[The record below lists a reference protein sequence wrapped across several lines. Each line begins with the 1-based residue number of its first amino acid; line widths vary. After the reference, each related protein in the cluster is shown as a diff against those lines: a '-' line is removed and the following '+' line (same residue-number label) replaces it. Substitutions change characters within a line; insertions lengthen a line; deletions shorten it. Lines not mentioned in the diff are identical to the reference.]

1 MCIRDSIWSEDAE
14 EILLED
20 VVENVSDPIVQW
32 AKEAQSSEDTQGL
45 GEVQPSGSVQ
55 EPEEVQLSEGVQ
67 EPEEE
72 LLIESAVEL
81 ESRYFSAQE
90 DTLQLLMAP
99 DKPTSELKCNVP
111 VTFTMTPVNGSG
123 AMGDVVEFNGQQ
135 KPRYMFLVNTVMMK
149 DETTGEYTSL
159 VDPTKCKYV
168 ESNQFSFTFVSPG
181 DYYIKGYVMDF
192 GTMPLKTADSERYYF
207 TISDEATPSLDEV
220 ADGIVE
226 ECLAAGCSTDYEKA
240 LYFHD
245 WIISHSEYDN
255 SGIYMGADGVLLR
268 GKGTCESYYRAL
280 DLLLGK
286 VGIPSERAEGNG
298 HVWSCVRLDGEWT
311 QIDATWNGG
320 KYSES
325 MAYMNHLYFGV
336 TDEMIKK
343 VHSDHKPVN
352 SRPCTSYER
361 NYFIRSGEISRWTD
375 PLEETLREKLAAGE
389 TAFTIAAEYNAYPS
403 VYHIIYPMAAY
414 ALDQKLYGERLCR
427 VAYDSEN
434 KRFTVSPFTE
444 EGSGSTGG
452 GTGTGSGS
460 TGGGT
465 GTGSGSAG
473 GSTGTGSGSTGG
485 STGTGSGS
493 NGGGTGTG
501 SGNTGGST
509 GEGSGST
516 GGSTGTGSGS
526 TGSTSGC
533 ALGHSFTAGWKQT
546 VAPTCTKNGK
556 KRRTCS
562 VCGAVEEKSV
572 PMTSHHTTQNLA
584 NGKKRTICT
593 VCKKVLSEQKVQVK
607 LNVTTLPLQVKKSTK
622 VLKVASKDKEDKVVY
637 WSSSNQKI
645 VQVNKKSGKITAKKA
660 GKAYVIVTMKSGA
673 SARCLIK
680 VQNKKVSVSKLKVSP
695 TKVSLKKGQKQKIKT
710 SITPLTATD
719 KVRYSSSN
727 KKVAS
732 VSAKGVITAKKKGK
746 AKITV
751 RAGSKKATITVT
763 VR

>member
-1 MCIRDSIWSEDAE
+1 MRKSAIFLAVCLALQTPSLAMAQEVWETEA
-14 EILLED
+14 LLEEYD
-20 VVENVSDPIVQW
+20 KENTASVTYP
-32 AKEAQSSEDTQGL
+32 ESSEKMSYEDIWA
-45 GEVQPSGSVQ
+45 ED
-55 EPEEVQLSEGVQ
+55 
-67 EPEEE
+67 
-72 LLIESAVEL
+72 VEKIL
-81 ESRYFSAQE
+81 FKDATKKAQTSE
-90 DTLQLLMAP
+90 DTLQLLMSL
-99 DKPTSELKCNVP
+99 DKPESELRCNVP

-192 GTMPLKTADSERYYF
+192 GTMPLKTTNSERFYF
-207 TISDEATPSLDEV
+207 TISDETTLSLDKV
-220 ADGIVE
+220 ADGIVK

-245 WIISHSEYDN
+245 WIINHSEYDN

-280 DLLLGK
+280 ALLLGK

-320 KYSES
+320 RYSQS
-325 MAYMNHLYFGV
+325 MDYMNHLYFGV

-343 VHSDHKPVN
+343 VHSDHEPAN

-389 TAFTIAAEYNAYPS
+389 TDFTIEAEYNAYPS

-444 EGSGSTGG
+444 EG
-452 GTGTGSGS
+452 
-460 TGGGT
+460 
-465 GTGSGSAG
+465 G
-473 GSTGTGSGSTGG
+473 GSTGDN
-485 STGTGSGS
+485 TGTG
-493 NGGGTGTG
+493 N
-501 SGNTGGST
+501 GNTGGSST
-509 GEGSGST
+509 ETGST
-516 GGSTGTGSGS
+516 SN
-526 TGSTSGC
+526 GSTSGC
-533 ALGHSFTAGWKQT
+533 SLGHSFTAGWKQT
-546 VAPTCTKNGK
+546 VAPTCTKEGK
-556 KRRTCS
+556 MRRTCS
-562 VCGAVEEKSV
+562 VCGAAEEMSV
-572 PMTSHHTTQNLA
+572 PMTGHCTTQKLA
-584 NGKKRTICT
+584 NGKKQVICT
-593 VCKKVLSEQKVQVK
+593 VCKQVLSEQWVKVK
-607 LNVTTLPLQVKKSTK
+607 LNVATLPLQVKKSTK
-622 VLKVASKDKEDKVVY
+622 VLKVASKDKEDKVAY
-637 WSSSNQKI
+637 WSSSNQK
-645 VQVNKKSGKITAKKA
+645 VVRVDKKSGKITAKKA
-660 GKAYVIVTMKSGA
+660 GRAYVTVTMKSGA
-673 SARCLIK
+673 SDRCLIK
-680 VQNKKVSVSKLKVSP
+680 VQNKKVTVSKLKVSP
-695 TKVSLKKGQKQKIKT
+695 TKVFLKKGQKLTIKT
-710 SITPLTATD
+710 SIIPLTATD
-719 KVRYSSSN
+719 KVSYSSSN

-732 VSAKGVITAKKKGK
+732 VSAKGVITAKKRGK

-751 RAGSKKATITVT
+751 CAGNKKATITVT
-763 VR
+763 TQ

>member
-1 MCIRDSIWSEDAE
+1 MRKIAIFLAVCLALQTPSLAMTEEVWEAEVLLEEYDKENTASVIYPEASEKTSYEDIWAEDAE
-14 EILLED
+14 EILFED
-20 VVENVSDPIVQW
+20 VTENVSDPIVQW
-32 AKEAQSSEDTQGL
+32 TEEAQSSEDTQGL
-45 GEVQPSGSVQ
+45 
-55 EPEEVQLSEGVQ
+55 EPG
-67 EPEEE
+67 
-72 LLIESAVEL
+72 
-81 ESRYFSAQE
+81 YFSAQE

-99 DKPTSELKCNVP
+99 DKPESELRCNVP

-207 TISDEATPSLDEV
+207 TISDEATLSLDEV
-220 ADGIVE
+220 ADGIVK

-245 WIISHSEYDN
+245 WIINHSEYDN

-280 DLLLGK
+280 ALLLGK

-320 KYSES
+320 KYSQD
-325 MAYMNHLYFGV
+325 MDYMNHLYFGV

-343 VHSDHKPVN
+343 VHSDHKPVD
-352 SRPCTSYER
+352 SRLCTSYER

-375 PLEETLREKLAAGE
+375 PLEKTLREKLAAGE
-389 TAFTIAAEYNAYPS
+389 TAFTIEAEYNAYPS
-403 VYHIIYPMAAY
+403 VYHIIYPMTAY

-434 KRFTVSPFTE
+434 KHFTVSPFTE

-452 GTGTGSGS
+452 S
-460 TGGGT
+460 TGEE
-465 GTGSGSAG
+465 
-473 GSTGTGSGSTGG
+473 SGSTGG
-485 STGTGSGS
+485 S
-493 NGGGTGTG
+493 
-501 SGNTGGST
+501 
-509 GEGSGST
+509 
-516 GGSTGTGSGS
+516 STGTGSTS
-526 TGSTSGC
+526 TGSTSEC
-533 ALGHSFTAGWKQT
+533 SLGHSFTAGWKQT
-546 VAPTCTKNGK
+546 VAPTCTKEGK
-556 KRRTCS
+556 MRRTCS
-562 VCGAVEEKSV
+562 VCGAAEEKSI
-572 PMTSHHTTQNLA
+572 PMTSHRTTQKLA

-593 VCKKVLSEQKVQVK
+593 ACKKVLSEKRVKVK

-622 VLKVASKDKEDKVVY
+622 VLKVASKDKKDKVAY
-637 WSSSNQKI
+637 WSSSNRKV
-645 VQVNKKSGKITAKKA
+645 VQVDKKSGKITAKKA
-660 GKAYVIVTMKSGA
+660 GKAYVTVTMKSGA

-680 VQNKKVSVSKLKVSP
+680 VQKKKVTVSKLKVSP
-695 TKVSLKKGQKQKIKT
+695 TKVSLKEGQKLRIRT
-710 SITPLTATD
+710 SIFPLTATD
-719 KVRYSSSN
+719 KVSYNSSN

-751 RAGSKKATITVT
+751 RAGSKKKTITVT

>member
-1 MCIRDSIWSEDAE
+1 MKKSAIFLAVCLALQTPSLAMAEEVWEAEALLEEYDKENTASVTYPESSEETGYEDIWAEDAE
-14 EILLED
+14 EILFED
-20 VVENVSDPIVQW
+20 VTENVSDPIVQW
-32 AKEAQSSEDTQGL
+32 TEEAQSSEDTQGL
-45 GEVQPSGSVQ
+45 GEVQPSESVQ

-67 EPEEE
+67 EPEAE
-72 LLIESAVEL
+72 LMIESAVEL
-81 ESRYFSAQE
+81 ESRSFSAQE
-90 DTLQLLMAP
+90 DTLQLLMAL
-99 DKPTSELKCNVP
+99 DKSTSELKCNVP

-123 AMGDVVEFNGQQ
+123 AMGDVVEFNGLQ

-149 DETTGEYTSL
+149 DEATGAYTSL

-192 GTMPLKTADSERYYF
+192 GTMPLKTAASERYYF
-207 TISDEATPSLDEV
+207 TISDEATQSLDEV

-245 WIISHSEYDN
+245 WIINHSEYDN

-280 DLLLGK
+280 ALLLGK

-320 KYSES
+320 KYPEN

-343 VHSDHKPVN
+343 VHSDHKSVN

-389 TAFTIAAEYNAYPS
+389 TAFTIEAEYNAYPS

-452 GTGTGSGS
+452 
-460 TGGGT
+460 
-465 GTGSGSAG
+465 
-473 GSTGTGSGSTGG
+473 
-485 STGTGSGS
+485 
-493 NGGGTGTG
+493 
-501 SGNTGGST
+501 ST

-516 GGSTGTGSGS
+516 GSSTGTGSGS

-533 ALGHSFTAGWKQT
+533 SLGHSFTAGWKQT

-556 KRRTCS
+556 MRRTCS
-562 VCGAVEEKSV
+562 VCGAAEEKSV
-572 PMTSHHTTQNLA
+572 PMTSHHTTQELA

-593 VCKKVLSEQKVQVK
+593 VCKKVMSEQKVKVK

-622 VLKVASKDKEDKVVY
+622 VLKVASKDKEDKVAY
-637 WSSSNQKI
+637 WSSSNQKV

-660 GKAYVIVTMKSGA
+660 GKAYVTVTMKSGV

-680 VQNKKVSVSKLKVSP
+680 VQNQKVSVSKLKVSP
-695 TKVSLKKGQKQKIKT
+695 TKVSLKKGQKLEIKT

-719 KVRYSSSN
+719 KVSYSSSN

-746 AKITV
+746 VKITV

>member
-1 MCIRDSIWSEDAE
+1 MRKSAIFLAVCLALQTPSLAMKQEVWEAEVLLEEYDKENTASVTYPESSEKTSYEDIWAEDVE
-14 EILLED
+14 EILFED
-20 VVENVSDPIVQW
+20 VTE
-32 AKEAQSSEDTQGL
+32 KAQTSEDTQGL
-45 GEVQPSGSVQ
+45 GEVQPLESVQ
-55 EPEEVQLSEGVQ
+55 ESEEVQLSEGVQ
-67 EPEEE
+67 APEEE
-72 LLIESAVEL
+72 LLTESAVGL

-90 DTLQLLMAP
+90 DTLQLLMAL
-99 DKPTSELKCNVP
+99 DKPESELRCNVP

-149 DETTGEYTSL
+149 DEITGEYTSL

-192 GTMPLKTADSERYYF
+192 GTMPLKTTDSERFYF
-207 TISDEATPSLDEV
+207 TISDEATLSLDEV
-220 ADGIVE
+220 ADGIVK

-245 WIISHSEYDN
+245 WIINHSEYDN

-280 DLLLGK
+280 ALLLGK

-320 KYSES
+320 RYSQS
-325 MAYMNHLYFGV
+325 MDYMNHLYFGV

-343 VHSDHKPVN
+343 VHSDHEPVN

-375 PLEETLREKLAAGE
+375 PLEKTLREKLAAGE
-389 TAFTIAAEYNAYPS
+389 TAFTIEAEYNAYPS

-414 ALDQKLYGERLCR
+414 ALDQELYGERLCR

-452 GTGTGSGS
+452 STGTGSGS
-460 TGGGT
+460 TGDNT

-473 GSTGTGSGSTGG
+473 GS
-485 STGTGSGS
+485 STGTGS
-493 NGGGTGTG
+493 T
-501 SGNTGGST
+501 
-509 GEGSGST
+509 
-516 GGSTGTGSGS
+516 S

-533 ALGHSFTAGWKQT
+533 FLGHSFTAGWKQT
-546 VAPTCTKNGK
+546 VAPTCTKEGK
-556 KRRTCS
+556 MRRTCS
-562 VCGAVEEKSV
+562 VCGAAEEKSV
-572 PMTSHHTTQNLA
+572 PMTSHCTTQKLA
-584 NGKKRTICT
+584 NGKKQKICT
-593 VCKKVLSEQKVQVK
+593 VCKQVLSEQRVKVK
-607 LNVTTLPLQVKKSTK
+607 LNVTKLPLQVKKSTK
-622 VLKVASKDKEDKVVY
+622 VLKVASKDKKDKVAY
-637 WSSSNQKI
+637 WSSSNRKV
-645 VQVNKKSGKITAKKA
+645 VQVDKKSGKITAKKA
-660 GKAYVIVTMKSGA
+660 GRAYVTVTMKSGA

-680 VQNKKVSVSKLKVSP
+680 VQNKKVTVSKLKVSP
-695 TKVSLKKGQKQKIKT
+695 TKVSLKKGQKLTIKT
-710 SITPLTATD
+710 SIIPLTATD
-719 KVRYSSSN
+719 KVSYSSSN

-732 VSAKGVITAKKKGK
+732 VSTKGVITAKKKGK
-746 AKITV
+746 AKVTV

-763 VR
+763 IW

>member
-1 MCIRDSIWSEDAE
+1 MRKSAIFLAVCLALQTPSLAMTQEVWETEALLEEYDKENTASVTYPESSEKTSYEDIWAEDVE
-14 EILLED
+14 EILFED
-20 VVENVSDPIVQW
+20 ATE
-32 AKEAQSSEDTQGL
+32 KAQTS
-45 GEVQPSGSVQ
+45 
-55 EPEEVQLSEGVQ
+55 
-67 EPEEE
+67 
-72 LLIESAVEL
+72 
-81 ESRYFSAQE
+81 E
-90 DTLQLLMAP
+90 DTLQLLMAL
-99 DKPTSELKCNVP
+99 DKPESELRCNVP

-149 DETTGEYTSL
+149 DETTGGYTSL

-192 GTMPLKTADSERYYF
+192 GTMPLKTADSEGFYF
-207 TISDEATPSLDEV
+207 TISDETTLSLDEV
-220 ADGIVE
+220 ADGIVK

-245 WIISHSEYDN
+245 WIINHSEYDN

-280 DLLLGK
+280 ALLLGK

-320 KYSES
+320 RYSQS
-325 MAYMNHLYFGV
+325 MDYMNHLYFGV

-343 VHSDHKPVN
+343 VHSDHEPVK

-389 TAFTIAAEYNAYPS
+389 TAFTIEAEYNAYPS

-434 KRFTVSPFTE
+434 KRFTISPFTE
-444 EGSGSTGG
+444 EGGGSTGD
-452 GTGTGSGS
+452 
-460 TGGGT
+460 
-465 GTGSGSAG
+465 
-473 GSTGTGSGSTGG
+473 STGTGSGSTGDNN
-485 STGTGSGS
+485 GTG
-493 NGGGTGTG
+493 N
-501 SGNTGGST
+501 GNTGGSST
-509 GEGSGST
+509 ETGST
-516 GGSTGTGSGS
+516 S

-533 ALGHSFTAGWKQT
+533 SLGHSFTEGWKQT
-546 VAPTCTKNGK
+546 VAPTCTKEGK
-556 KRRTCS
+556 MRRTCS
-562 VCGAVEEKSV
+562 VCGAAEEKSV
-572 PMTSHHTTQNLA
+572 PMTSHCTTQKLA
-584 NGKKRTICT
+584 NGKKQVICT
-593 VCKKVLSEQKVQVK
+593 VCKQVLSEQWVKVK
-607 LNVTTLPLQVKKSTK
+607 LNVATLPLQVKKSTK
-622 VLKVASKDKEDKVVY
+622 VLKVASRDKEDKVAY
-637 WSSSNQKI
+637 WSSSNQK
-645 VQVNKKSGKITAKKA
+645 VVRVDKKSGKITAKKV
-660 GKAYVIVTMKSGA
+660 GRAYVTVTMKSGA

-680 VQNKKVSVSKLKVSP
+680 VQNKKVAVSKLKVSP
-695 TKVSLKKGQKQKIKT
+695 TKVSLKKGQKLTIKT
-710 SITPLTATD
+710 SIIPLTATD
-719 KVRYSSSN
+719 KVSYNSSN

-732 VSAKGVITAKKKGK
+732 VSAKGVITAKKRGK

-751 RAGSKKATITVT
+751 CAGNKKATITVT
-763 VR
+763 TQ

>member
-1 MCIRDSIWSEDAE
+1 MRKIAIFLAVCLALQTPSLAMTEKVWEAEVLLEEYDKENTASVTYPESSEKTSYEDIWAEDAE
-14 EILLED
+14 EILFED
-20 VVENVSDPIVQW
+20 VTENVSDPIVQW
-32 AKEAQSSEDTQGL
+32 TEKAHSSEDTQGL
-45 GEVQPSGSVQ
+45 GEVQPSESVQ
-55 EPEEVQLSEGVQ
+55 EPEEVQLLEGVQ

-81 ESRYFSAQE
+81 EPGYFSAQE

-99 DKPTSELKCNVP
+99 DKPESELRCNVP
-111 VTFTMTPVNGSG
+111 VTFIMTPVNGSG

-207 TISDEATPSLDEV
+207 TISDEATLSLDEV
-220 ADGIVE
+220 ADGIVK

-245 WIISHSEYDN
+245 WIINHSEYDN

-280 DLLLGK
+280 ALLLGK

-325 MAYMNHLYFGV
+325 MDYMNHLYFGV

-343 VHSDHKPVN
+343 VHSDHEPVN
-352 SRPCTSYER
+352 SRLCTSYER

-375 PLEETLREKLAAGE
+375 PLEKTLREKLVAGE
-389 TAFTIAAEYNAYPS
+389 TAFTIEAEYNAYPS

-452 GTGTGSGS
+452 S
-460 TGGGT
+460 TGEESGGT
-465 GTGSGSAG
+465 G
-473 GSTGTGSGSTGG
+473 
-485 STGTGSGS
+485 
-493 NGGGTGTG
+493 
-501 SGNTGGST
+501 GNTS
-509 GEGSGST
+509 ECS
-516 GGSTGTGSGS
+516 
-526 TGSTSGC
+526 
-533 ALGHSFTAGWKQT
+533 LGHSFTAGWKQT
-546 VAPTCTKNGK
+546 VAPTCTKKGK
-556 KRRTCS
+556 MRRTCS
-562 VCGAVEEKSV
+562 VCGAAEEKSV
-572 PMTSHHTTQNLA
+572 PMTSHRTTQKLA

-593 VCKKVLSEQKVQVK
+593 VCKKVLSEKRVKVK

-622 VLKVASKDKEDKVVY
+622 VLKVASKDKKDKVVY
-637 WSSSNQKI
+637 WSSSNRKA
-645 VQVNKKSGKITAKKA
+645 VQVDKKSGKITAKKA
-660 GKAYVIVTMKSGA
+660 GKAYVTVTMKSGA

-680 VQNKKVSVSKLKVSP
+680 VQNKKVAVSKLKVSP
-695 TKVSLKKGQKQKIKT
+695 TKVSLKKGQKLTIKT
-710 SITPLTATD
+710 SIIPLTATD
-719 KVRYSSSN
+719 KVSYSSSN

-732 VSAKGVITAKKKGK
+732 VSAKGVIIAKKKGK

-751 RAGSKKATITVT
+751 RAGSKKATIMVT

>member
-1 MCIRDSIWSEDAE
+1 MRKSPIFLAVCLALQTPSLAMTQEVWETE
-14 EILLED
+14 VLLEEYDKENTASVTYPESSEKTSYEDIWAED
-20 VVENVSDPIVQW
+20 VTE
-32 AKEAQSSEDTQGL
+32 KAQTSEDTQGL
-45 GEVQPSGSVQ
+45 GEVQPSESVQ

-67 EPEEE
+67 ETEEE
-72 LLIESAVEL
+72 LLTESAVGL
-81 ESRYFSAQE
+81 ETRYFSAQE
-90 DTLQLLMAP
+90 DTLQLLMAL
-99 DKPTSELKCNVP
+99 DKPESELRCNVP

-192 GTMPLKTADSERYYF
+192 GTMPLKTTDSERFYF
-207 TISDEATPSLDEV
+207 TISDEATLSLDEV
-220 ADGIVE
+220 ADGIVK

-245 WIISHSEYDN
+245 WIINHSEYDN

-280 DLLLGK
+280 ALLLGK

-320 KYSES
+320 RYSQS
-325 MAYMNHLYFGV
+325 MDYMNHLYFGV

-343 VHSDHKPVN
+343 VHSDHEPVN

-375 PLEETLREKLAAGE
+375 PLEKTLREKLAAGE
-389 TAFTIAAEYNAYPS
+389 TAFTIEAEYNAYPS

-414 ALDQKLYGERLCR
+414 ALNQKLYGERLCR

-452 GTGTGSGS
+452 SIGEGGGSTGGSTGIGSGS
-460 TGGGT
+460 TGDNID
-465 GTGSGSAG
+465 
-473 GSTGTGSGSTGG
+473 TGSGSTGG
-485 STGTGSGS
+485 S
-493 NGGGTGTG
+493 
-501 SGNTGGST
+501 
-509 GEGSGST
+509 
-516 GGSTGTGSGS
+516 STGTGSTS

-533 ALGHSFTAGWKQT
+533 SLGHSFTAGWKQT
-546 VAPTCTKNGK
+546 VAPICTKEGK
-556 KRRTCS
+556 MRRTCS
-562 VCGAVEEKSV
+562 VCGAAEEKSV
-572 PMTSHHTTQNLA
+572 PMTSHCTTQKLA
-584 NGKKRTICT
+584 NGKKQTICT
-593 VCKKVLSEQKVQVK
+593 VCKQVLSEQRVKVK
-607 LNVTTLPLQVKKSTK
+607 LNVNTLPLRVKKSTK
-622 VLKVASKDKEDKVVY
+622 VLKVASKDKKDKVAY
-637 WSSSNQKI
+637 WSSSNRKV
-645 VQVNKKSGKITAKKA
+645 VQVDKKSGKITAKKA
-660 GKAYVIVTMKSGA
+660 GRAYVTVTMKSGA

-680 VQNKKVSVSKLKVSP
+680 VQNKKVAVSKLKVSP
-695 TKVSLKKGQKQKIKT
+695 TKVSLKKGQKLTIKT
-710 SITPLTATD
+710 FIIPLTATD
-719 KVRYSSSN
+719 KVSYSSSN

-732 VSAKGVITAKKKGK
+732 VSTKGVITAKKKGK

-751 RAGSKKATITVT
+751 RAGRKKATITVT
-763 VR
+763 MR